1 MAAGGTAL
9 QNPAAARPT
18 STTITPFLLR
28 QRVLRIDYECGPV
41 CPGLLC
47 RIFISVQAAV
57 NSQLAGALH
66 ANSVV
71 AALISFSVGTVVLG
85 IAAFARGGVGES
97 LALLGQQPLWKLTG
111 GMLGAAFVF
120 GTVFLAPR
128 IGLLNLVV
136 LVIAGQLIMSMAIDN
151 FGLVQ
156 MAVRKVSQHPHGRRP
171 GRRGRRGIDLVR
183 RPDCCCIGTLKNFSL
198 AAAISDGHGSIMIG
212 IV

>member
-1 MAAGGTAL
+1 MNAL
-9 QNPAAARPT
+9 L
-18 STTITPFLLR
+18 F
-28 QRVLRIDYECGPV
+28 VLAFCVG
-41 CPGLLC
+41 
-47 RIFISVQAAV
+47 IFISVQAAV

-97 LALLGQQPLWKLTG
+97 LALLGQQPLWKLSG

-136 LVIAGQLIMSMAIDN
+136 LVIAGQLMMSMAIDN

-156 MAVRKVSQHPHGRRP
+156 MAVRKVSAIRMAGA
-171 GRRGRRGIDLVR
+171 LVVVA
-183 RPDCCCIGTLKNFSL
+183 GVALTLFGDRIV
-198 AAAISDGHGSIMIG
+198 AAVAR
-212 IV
+212 